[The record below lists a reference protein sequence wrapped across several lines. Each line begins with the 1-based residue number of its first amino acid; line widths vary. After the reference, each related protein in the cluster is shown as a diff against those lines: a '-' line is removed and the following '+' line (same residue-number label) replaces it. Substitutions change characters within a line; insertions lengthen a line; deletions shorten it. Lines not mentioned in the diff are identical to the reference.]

1 VVFGETAGVPD
12 EDMPDE
18 DMPDED
24 MTDEDMTAVQERN
37 MAAVRT
43 WIDAYNAQDIEGLA
57 VVADDAFRVEDPAT
71 GTHLAGADR
80 FADVARDVVRTYPDR
95 HISVTTMIPLGSSA
109 VAVQGDW
116 DGTATEDTPTGA
128 HPGDH
133 VHHIESM
140 LIELA
145 DSRITLMRIYR

>member
-1 VVFGETAGVPD
+1 MARETPGVPD
-12 EDMPDE
+12 EDV
-18 DMPDED
+18 
-24 MTDEDMTAVQERN
+24 TAVQERN

-57 VVADDAFRVEDPAT
+57 VVADAAFRVEDPAT
-71 GTHLAGADR
+71 GTHLAGPDR
-80 FADVARDVVRTYPDR
+80 FADVARGVVRMYPDR
-95 HISVTTMIPLGSSA
+95 RISVTTMIPLGATA

-116 DGTATEDTPTGA
+116 DGTAAEDTPTGA
-128 HPGDH
+128 HPGDR

-140 LIELA
+140 LIELS